1 MSHVGKTF
9 LVAALPVLEKE
20 MSDMATPSRK
30 ILQEEVRSGAD
41 GDIRARIGTR
51 LKAYYEDIL
60 TQPVP
65 DRFENLL
72 RQLAEQSASP
82 REQEKR

>member
-1 MSHVGKTF
+1 
-9 LVAALPVLEKE
+9 
-20 MSDMATPSRK
+20 MSDMATPSHK
-30 ILQEEVRSGAD
+30 TLQEEVRSGAD
-41 GDIRARIGTR
+41 EDIHARIGTR

-72 RQLAEQSASP
+72 RQLDEQGASP